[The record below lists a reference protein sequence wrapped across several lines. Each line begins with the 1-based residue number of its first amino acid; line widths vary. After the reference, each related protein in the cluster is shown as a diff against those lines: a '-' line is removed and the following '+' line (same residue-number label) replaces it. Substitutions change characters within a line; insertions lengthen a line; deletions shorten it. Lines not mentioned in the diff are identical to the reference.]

1 MAKARKTQVSLEA
14 TSYYHCVSRCVRRSF
29 LCGVDYYSGQSYEH
43 RRQWV
48 ENRLYKLV
56 SVFAIE
62 LCAYSV
68 MSNHT
73 HLVLRV
79 NREQA
84 LNCDRA
90 EIIERWHQLYAGNWL
105 SQKFAASVEL
115 TEVEHKLLDQYVQLW
130 RERLHDISWFMR
142 NLNEYIARESNREDK
157 CTGRFWEGRFKS
169 QALLDDKAL
178 ISCMAYVDL
187 NPIRAKMADTP
198 EASDHTSIQ
207 LRIKNAIHSDPP
219 AQPAQ
224 LSPFLGNPCKDI
236 PEGLHFKLEDY
247 LNLVDWTGRIMR
259 DDKRGAIQ
267 ENLPPILQRFSIT
280 SKQWSAITQGFEKQF
295 HQFVGDAENVKEA
308 ASIMGYKRARGI
320 GACHQLFSA

>member
-29 LCGVDYYSGQSYEH
+29 LCGVDGYSGQSYEH

-48 ENRLYKLV
+48 EDRLYKLV
-56 SVFAIE
+56 GLFAIE
-62 LCAYSV
+62 LCAFSV

-84 LNCDRA
+84 LNWDRGTVIA
-90 EIIERWHQLYAGNWL
+90 RWHSLYAGNWL
-105 SQKFAASVEL
+105 SQKYRAGAEL
-115 TEVEHKLLDQYVQLW
+115 TEVETKLLDQHVQLW

-142 NLNEYIARESNREDK
+142 NLNEYIAREANREDQ

-169 QALLDDKAL
+169 QALLDEKAL

-207 LRIKNAIHSDPP
+207 LRIRAAFQSNSPT
-219 AQPAQ
+219 QPEQ
-224 LSPFLGNPCKDI
+224 LAPFLGNPRKDT
-236 PEGLHFKLEDY
+236 PEGLQFKLEDY
-247 LNLVDWTGRIMR
+247 LNLVEWTGRVLR
-259 DDKRGAIQ
+259 DDKRGAIN
-267 ENLPPILQRFSIT
+267 ENLPPVLQRLRIT
-280 SKQWSAITQGFEKQF
+280 EEQWSTLTQGFEKQF
-295 HQFVGDAENVKEA
+295 HQFVGEVEHVKDAA
-308 ASIMGYKRARGI
+308 FIMGYQRARGI
-320 GACHQLFSA
+320 GACRQLFSA